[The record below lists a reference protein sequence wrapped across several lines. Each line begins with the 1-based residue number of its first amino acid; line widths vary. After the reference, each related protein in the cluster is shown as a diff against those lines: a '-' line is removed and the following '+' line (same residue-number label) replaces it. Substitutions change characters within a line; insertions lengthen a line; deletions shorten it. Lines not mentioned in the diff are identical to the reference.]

1 MSADEALA
9 LSEEDQAEFDL
20 AVICGLTRRYGP
32 YPQEVAAMPSW
43 RRWAVRVFPRR
54 HRWRLSYLAS
64 DIRRFERDRLA
75 RSGCQT
81 PGVASESTSRG
92 EDE

>member
-9 LSEEDQAEFDL
+9 LSEEEHAAFEI
-20 AVICGLTRRYGP
+20 AIVCGLTRRNGP
-32 YPQEVAAMPSW
+32 LAREVEAMPAW
-43 RRWAVRVFPRR
+43 RRWAARLLPRR
-54 HRWRLSYLAS
+54 HRWRLSYLAP
-64 DIRRFERDRLA
+64 DIRRFEESRYH
-75 RSGCQT
+75 T